1 MQEILVFP
9 TALWYTVCNIQT
21 QISKE
26 RNSTMHENHRER
38 VKNRFLSEGLD
49 HFDAHN
55 VLELLL
61 FYSIPQKDTNEIAHL
76 LIDRFGSLS
85 AVLDAPF
92 EDLIGTP
99 GIKEHSALLL
109 KLIPALSRRYAME
122 KNSKAGCLTSMDKIG
137 SFLVDRYV
145 GITDETVFLLLLD
158 NKFRPIECVKVH
170 EGSVN
175 SSAITLRKLVETAL
189 FKRASMVVLS
199 HNHPGGMPIPSSDDI
214 FTTREVAKAFE
225 LLEIKF
231 LGHIL
236 VAGDKF
242 INIT

>member
-1 MQEILVFP
+1 
-9 TALWYTVCNIQT
+9 
-21 QISKE
+21 
-26 RNSTMHENHRER
+26 MHENHRER

-55 VLELLL
+55 ILELLL
-61 FYSIPQKDTNEIAHL
+61 FYSIPQKDTNEIAHT
-76 LIDRFGSLS
+76 LINRFGSLS

-92 EDLIGTP
+92 EDLIETP
-99 GIKEHSALLL
+99 GIKEHSAVLL

-122 KNSKAGCLTSMDKIG
+122 KNARTGSLSSMDKIG
-137 SFLVDRYV
+137 KFLVDRYV
-145 GITDETVFLLLLD
+145 GITEETVFLLLLD
-158 NKFRPIECVKVH
+158 NKFCPIECVKIH

-189 FKRASMVVLS
+189 FKRASMVVLA
-199 HNHPGGMPIPSSDDI
+199 HNHPSGMPIPSSDDI
-214 FTTREVAKAFE
+214 FTTHEAEKAFN

-231 LGHIL
+231 LGHVL

-242 INIT
+242 ITIT

>member
-92 EDLIGTP
+92 EDLIETP

-109 KLIPALSRRYAME
+109 KLIPALSRRYAM
-122 KNSKAGCLTSMDKIG
+122 
-137 SFLVDRYV
+137 
-145 GITDETVFLLLLD
+145 
-158 NKFRPIECVKVH
+158 
-170 EGSVN
+170 
-175 SSAITLRKLVETAL
+175 
-189 FKRASMVVLS
+189 
-199 HNHPGGMPIPSSDDI
+199 
-214 FTTREVAKAFE
+214 
-225 LLEIKF
+225 
-231 LGHIL
+231 
-236 VAGDKF
+236 
-242 INIT
+242 